1 MTTHAD
7 TPRTMSDASE
17 REVSE
22 SEGRYLRA
30 VHLLTAETDRRA
42 KTGEL
47 ADVLDVSDASVTGMV
62 GTLADRGLADYQK
75 YEGVTLTDDGESAAR
90 EFAWRRCVAENFLE
104 DDLELDVTTLREAA
118 PNEEADDATDPRA
131 LGQVLSD
138 EAVHRLKAIVNHPC
152 DGACRAPHDEYSECS
167 DEVQTTAERVES
179 ESRS

>member
-1 MTTHAD
+1 
-7 TPRTMSDASE
+7 MSDASE

-42 KTGEL
+42 QTGEL

-75 YEGVTLTDDGESAAR
+75 YEGVTLTDDGEVAAR

-104 DDLELDVTTLREAA
+104 DDLELDVAAHREADGA
-118 PNEEADDATDPRA
+118 DADDADADDTTDPRA

-138 EAVHRLKAIVNHPC
+138 EAVHRLKDIVDHPC

-167 DEVQTTAERVES
+167 SEVRTTAERVES
-179 ESRS
+179 ESES

>member
-1 MTTHAD
+1 
-7 TPRTMSDASE
+7 MSDASE

-42 KTGEL
+42 QTGEL

-75 YEGVTLTDDGESAAR
+75 YEGVTLTDDGEVAAR

-104 DDLELDVTTLREAA
+104 DDLELDVAAHREADGA
-118 PNEEADDATDPRA
+118 DADDTTDPRA

-138 EAVHRLKAIVNHPC
+138 EAVHRLKEIVDHPC

-167 DEVQTTAERVES
+167 SEVRTTAERVES
-179 ESRS
+179 ESQP